1 MLKRGITMIK
11 CQYCETENLDGEVF
25 CKECGR
31 LLKKSEKKKNCL
43 LYTSP
48 SPRDRG

>member
-31 LLKKSEKKKNCL
+31 LLKKSEKKKKIAKK
-43 LYTSP
+43 Y
-48 SPRDRG
+48 